1 MTADKLKLVLAVLV
15 VASGIGGFYY
25 FGDKSDLIR
34 LAVLLVSV
42 MIAVVVVANT
52 AVGRGTW
59 EFAKGSRMEI
69 RKVVWPTNKE
79 TMQVTLVVVA
89 MVVLVAIYMWA
100 IDWSLHKIVRVITG

>member
-1 MTADKLKLVLAVLV
+1 MTADKLKLVLAMLLV
-15 VASGIGGFYY
+15 AGGIGGFYY

-34 LAVLLVSV
+34 LAVLLVAV
-42 MIAVVVVANT
+42 MIAVVLAANT
-52 AVGRGTW
+52 AAGHSAW
-59 EFAKGSRMEI
+59 EFTKGARMEI

-100 IDWSLHKIVRVITG
+100 IDWGLHKIVRIITG